1 MKNLLDGRVAVV
13 TGAGRGIGRAIAQG
27 LAEAGAKVVVADC
40 GTGIDGQGADPTVAR
55 EAAKAVGN
63 GAVAFTESV
72 ASPGA
77 AQALVETAVRSFG
90 GLDIVVNNAAIL
102 RDALVFKGA
111 PADWDAVIHT
121 NLNAAYYLINAA
133 TPVMRDQFKA
143 GRGPTDGPKD
153 GTGDGYG
160 WGRIVNIGS
169 TAGLYGNFGQ
179 ASYAAAKGGLFS
191 LTRVT
196 ALEMAR
202 SNVTANYLAPF
213 AHTRVTD
220 IIQPANEAQAIYKER
235 AMKVDPSHVASF
247 VTYLASDAAA
257 GISGQL
263 FGVRG
268 REVFLFSQPRPV
280 ARFARED
287 HDWAPDQ
294 FAHAVEQDFTDV
306 MTELSTDLE
315 AFNTDP
321 YV

>member
-13 TGAGRGIGRAIAQG
+13 TGAGRGIGRAIAEG
-27 LAEAGAKVVVADC
+27 LAEAGAKVVVADN
-40 GTGIDGQGADPTVAR
+40 GTGIGGDGADPSVA
-55 EAAKAVGN
+55 EGAAAEIGN
-63 GAVAFTESV
+63 GAIAFTESV

-77 AQALVETAVRSFG
+77 AQALVERAVASFG

-111 PADWDAVIHT
+111 PADWDAVLHT
-121 NLNAAYYLINAA
+121 NLNAPYYLINAA
-133 TPVMRDQFKA
+133 TPVMREQFKA
-143 GRGPTDGPKD
+143 GRGA
-153 GTGDGYG
+153 GDAYG

-196 ALEMAR
+196 AMEMAR
-202 SNVTANYLAPF
+202 SNVTANYVAPF
-213 AHTRVTD
+213 AHTRVTE
-220 IIQPANEAQAIYKER
+220 IIQPANEAQATYKDR

-257 GISGQL
+257 KISGQL

-268 REVFLFSQPRPV
+268 REVFLFSQPRPI

-294 FAHAVEQDFTDV
+294 FAQPVEQDFADV
-306 MTELSTDLE
+306 MTDLSTDLE
-315 AFNTDP
+315 QFNTDP

>member
-1 MKNLLDGRVAVV
+1 MKNLLDGRVAIV

-27 LAEAGAKVVVADC
+27 LADAGAKVVVADS
-40 GTGIDGQGADPTVAR
+40 GTGIDGQGADPTVAPNAAR
-55 EAAKAVGN
+55 EIGG
-63 GAVAFTESV
+63 GAVDFTESV

-77 AQALVETAVRSFG
+77 AQALVDLAVKTFG
-90 GLDIVVNNAAIL
+90 GLDIVVNNAAII

-111 PADWDAVIHT
+111 PVDWDAVIHT
-121 NLNAAYYLINAA
+121 NLNASYYLINAA

-143 GRGPTDGPKD
+143 GRGN
-153 GTGDGYG
+153 GDAYD

-179 ASYAAAKGGLFS
+179 ASYGASKGGLFS
-191 LTRVT
+191 LTRIT
-196 ALEMAR
+196 AMEMAR
-202 SNVTANYLAPF
+202 SNVTANFVAPF

-220 IIQPANEAQAIYKER
+220 IIQPANEAQATYKER
-235 AMKVDPSHVASF
+235 AMKVEPSHVASF
-247 VTYLASDAAA
+247 VTYLASGLAAKV
-257 GISGQL
+257 SGQL

-268 REVFLFSQPRPV
+268 REIFLFSQPRPV
-280 ARFARED
+280 ASFARED

-294 FAHAVEQDFTDV
+294 FAKAVEQDFADAMTD
-306 MTELSTDLE
+306 LSTDLE

>member
-1 MKNLLDGRVAVV
+1 MKNLLDGRAAIV
-13 TGAGRGIGRAIAQG
+13 TGAGRGVGRAIAQG
-27 LAEAGAKVVVADC
+27 LANAGAKVVVADS
-40 GTGIDGQGADPTVAR
+40 GTGIDGQGADPSVAQ
-55 EAAKAVGN
+55 EAATAIGN
-63 GAVAFTESV
+63 DAVAYSESV

-77 AQALVETAVRSFG
+77 ARALVELAVQSYG
-90 GLDIVVNNAAIL
+90 GVDIVVNNAAIL

-143 GRGPTDGPKD
+143 GRGAKEAP
-153 GTGDGYG
+153 GDGYG

-196 ALEMAR
+196 AMEMAR
-202 SNVTANYLAPF
+202 SNVTANYVAPF

-220 IIQPANEAQAIYKER
+220 IIQPANEAQAAYKDR
-235 AMKVDPSHVASF
+235 ALKVDPSHVASF
-247 VTYLASDAAA
+247 VTFLASDAAA
-257 GISGQL
+257 DISGQL

-294 FAHAVEQDFTDV
+294 FARAVEQDFGDV
-306 MTELSTDLE
+306 MTDLSTDLE